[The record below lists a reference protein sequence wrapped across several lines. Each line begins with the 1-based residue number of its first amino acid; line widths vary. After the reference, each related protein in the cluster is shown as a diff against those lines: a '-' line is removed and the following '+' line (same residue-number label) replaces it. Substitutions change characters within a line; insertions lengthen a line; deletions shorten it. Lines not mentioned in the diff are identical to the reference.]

1 MVVGLRRNEGFNSE
15 ELMGRYLGPQCRL
28 CRAEGVKLY
37 LKGDR
42 CNSDK
47 CPITKKKGAPGKGP
61 RDRIRKKSD
70 YGLQLREKQKVKRI
84 YGMLEKQFKI
94 FFMKA
99 ERMRGVTGD
108 NLIQLLE
115 RRLDNIVYRM
125 HFASSR
131 KEGRQLV
138 LHGHVMVNGRK
149 VNIGSYL
156 VKENDEIEV
165 REKSKKL
172 LSIKESL
179 KEYSRSGVSPWL
191 TVDPDRVWGQ
201 VKGIPRRNDVTDLAD
216 INEQLIVELY
226 SK

>member
-1 MVVGLRRNEGFNSE
+1 
-15 ELMGRYLGPQCRL
+15 MGRYLGPQCRL

-42 CNSDK
+42 CNTDK
-47 CPITKKKGAPGKGP
+47 CPITKKKGMPGKGP
-61 RDRIRKKSD
+61 RARIKKRSD
-70 YGLQLREKQKVKRI
+70 YGVQLREKQKVKRM

-94 FFMKA
+94 FFLKA
-99 ERMRGVTGD
+99 EKMRGITGD

-131 KEGRQLV
+131 KMARQIV
-138 LHGHVMVNGRK
+138 SHGHILVNGRK
-149 VNIGSYL
+149 VNIPSYL

-172 LSIKESL
+172 LVIKESL
-179 KEYSRSGVSPWL
+179 KEYSRAGVVPWL
-191 TVDPDRVWGQ
+191 EVDPDRVWGK
-201 VKGIPRRNDVTDLAD
+201 VKMIPRRNDVTDLANV
-216 INEQLIVELY
+216 NEQLIVELY